1 MVVPDRDEPNTT
13 SERTAGGTLRSIA
26 SFFLDTHEEPLPPQL
41 PAEPPAPA
49 GGFYGTMRRIGN
61 FSTGHGGREE
71 NDEAPSQP
79 RPPLNTFG
87 RMRSFFALNAAN
99 GPAQSPAQPM
109 MKPASRVN
117 NYSSAANIFATQ
129 NQDEGQSG
137 GGSSAGREQQ
147 YPDLEMSDV

>member
-1 MVVPDRDEPNTT
+1 
-13 SERTAGGTLRSIA
+13 
-26 SFFLDTHEEPLPPQL
+26 
-41 PAEPPAPA
+41 
-49 GGFYGTMRRIGN
+49 
-61 FSTGHGGREE
+61 
-71 NDEAPSQP
+71 
-79 RPPLNTFG
+79 
-87 RMRSFFALNAAN
+87 
-99 GPAQSPAQPM
+99 M